1 MSNTISLEI
10 NRRTLSV
17 EINRVAK
24 QADGSALVRYGD
36 TMMLVTAT
44 SRKELKEGKDFLP
57 LIVDY
62 RENTYAAGKIP
73 GGFFKREGRPSE
85 REILMARLI
94 DRPIR
99 PLFPDGYFYDT
110 QIVGLLL
117 SADLESEPDTLGL
130 IGASVALYFS
140 DIPFTTPLG
149 AVKVG
154 IVDGALVV
162 NPTDKEL
169 DRSPLN
175 MTVVSNESGIIMIEA
190 GAQEI
195 EEEKVL
201 EGLALAHQENQRIIQ
216 AQKDLFARLGIKKR
230 EFTAKPFDPEKLA
243 KLEAEQGPALLQAMQ
258 VKGKKASEAAL
269 AAVREAALALIPED
283 KPEEKLE
290 TKALFYK
297 LEEKLFREIVLKK
310 KLRTD
315 GRGFDDI
322 RPISAEVG
330 LLTRTHGSAL
340 FTRGETQALATVTLG
355 TFEDAQ
361 RLDSLGEES
370 KKRFMLHYNF
380 PSFSV
385 GEVGFLRAPGRREIG
400 HGALAE
406 KAILPAIPDM
416 ETFPYTIRIVSDIL
430 ESNGSSSQATV
441 CGGVLA
447 LMDAGVPLKMVVAGI
462 AMGLVTSDCGDYA
475 ILTDIAGL
483 EDHFGDMDFKMAGTE
498 KGVTAIQLDLK
509 IPCVTLPMLRE
520 IMTKSK
526 AARIEVLGRMKAAIA
541 EPRKDISVYAPR
553 ILILNINPEKVG
565 EVIGPAGKVIKKIV
579 SQTGAKIDIE
589 EDGKILIASPDMS
602 AAEAAKQMILDLT
615 AEAELGKIY
624 TGKVVRLEEYGAFV
638 EIMPNLVGLLHISEV
653 APYRIASIHDVLHLG
668 DTVTVKVVSIDP
680 ADNKIRLSKK
690 ACEEGGGENPE
701 ATPRPPAPRRY
712 PREHGSDRRGGGD
725 RGGRG
730 RF

>member
-10 NRRTLSV
+10 NKRTLT
-17 EINRVAK
+17 IDIGKIAK
-24 QADGSALVRYGD
+24 QADGSALLRYGD

-85 REILMARLI
+85 REILIARLI
-94 DRPIR
+94 DRPVR
-99 PLFPDGYFYDT
+99 PLFPEGYFFDT

-117 SADLESEPDTLGL
+117 SADLENEPDTLGV
-130 IGASVALYFS
+130 IGASAALYFS

-154 IVDGALVV
+154 LVDGQYVV

-195 EEEKVL
+195 EEDKLL
-201 EGLALAHQENQRIIQ
+201 EGLALAHETNQRIIK
-216 AQKDLFARLGIKKR
+216 AQKDLFAALGIKKR
-230 EFTAKPFDPEKLA
+230 EFTAKAVDAAKLA
-243 KLEAEQGPALLQAMQ
+243 EVERAHGPALLEAMQ
-258 VKGKKASEAAL
+258 VRGKKANETAL
-269 AAVREAALALIPED
+269 KAVREAALALVPED
-283 KPEEKLE
+283 KPEEKLA
-290 TKALFYK
+290 TKELFYK
-297 LEEKLFREIVLKK
+297 LEEKLFRELVLRKN
-310 KLRTD
+310 LRTD

-322 RPISAEVG
+322 RPITSEVG

-355 TFEDAQ
+355 TFDDAQ
-361 RLDSLGEES
+361 RLDSLGEGS

-380 PSFSV
+380 PPFSV
-385 GEVGFLRAPGRREIG
+385 GEVGFLRGPGRREIG

-406 KAILPAIPDM
+406 KSILPAIPDM
-416 ETFPYTIRIVSDIL
+416 DTFPYTIRIVSDIL
-430 ESNGSSSQATV
+430 ESNGSSSQASV
-441 CGGVLA
+441 CGGILA
-447 LMDAGVPLKMVVAGI
+447 LMDAGVPLKMIVAGI
-462 AMGLVTSDCGDYA
+462 AMGLVTGPDGYA

-509 IPCVTLPMLRE
+509 IPCVTLPMLHE
-520 IMTKSK
+520 IMAKSK
-526 AARIEVLGRMKAAIA
+526 AARLKVLAKMKEAIA
-541 EPRKDISVYAPR
+541 QPRPDISVYAPR
-553 ILILNINPEKVG
+553 ILILNINPEKLG
-565 EVIGPAGKVIKKIV
+565 DVIGPAGKIIKKII

-589 EDGKILIASPDMS
+589 DDGRILIASTDMS

-653 APYRIASIHDVLHLG
+653 APYRINSIHDVLHLG

-680 ADNKIRLSKK
+680 ADNKMRLSKK
-690 ACEEGGGENPE
+690 ACEEGGGENPDS
-701 ATPRPPAPRRY
+701 TPRPPAPR
-712 PREHGSDRRGGGD
+712 PHSREHGPDR